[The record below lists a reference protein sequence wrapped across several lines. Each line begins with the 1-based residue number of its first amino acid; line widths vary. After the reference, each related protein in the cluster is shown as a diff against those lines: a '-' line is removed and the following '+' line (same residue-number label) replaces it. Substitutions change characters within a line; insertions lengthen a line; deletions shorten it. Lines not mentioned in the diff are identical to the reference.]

1 MAKFADGSAAAK
13 QRMNVL
19 CALTDMED
27 LPTRRAAGGALAMLT
42 EWDAACDAVLGRER
56 GVKNVLGL
64 CGDESEEVKH
74 RGIVVVGNLVNAPEE
89 IGKRGREVVKRDG
102 GEEVIR
108 KLVVESKDR
117 EIVKMG
123 VEVLKALG

>member
-42 EWDAACDAVLGRER
+42 EWDAACEAVLGKER

-64 CGDESEEVKH
+64 CEDESEELRH
-74 RGIVVVGNLVNAPEE
+74 RGIVIVGNLVNALGEV
-89 IGKRGREVVKRDG
+89 GKRGREAVKRDG

-108 KLVVESKDR
+108 KLVMESRNKD
-117 EIVKMG
+117 IVKMG
-123 VEVLKALG
+123 VEVLKAFR